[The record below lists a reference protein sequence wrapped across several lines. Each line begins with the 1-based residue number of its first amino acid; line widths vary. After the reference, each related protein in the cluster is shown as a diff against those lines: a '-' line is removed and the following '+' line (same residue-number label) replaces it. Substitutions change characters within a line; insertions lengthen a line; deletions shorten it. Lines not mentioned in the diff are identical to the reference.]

1 MKANHRIRSPD
12 GRSQLWLNFLPHGHA
27 AELLRV
33 ELTAEKWQL
42 LTCWHGRRF
51 PFLVAWL
58 VRPGELIS
66 LAVKDSS
73 HKSREGKWWRL
84 TRHLSWTNEDV
95 AHEKDKDCRR
105 AASSGPLKLTDVN
118 FWTQLLSLT
127 DFESASAQVTP
138 VCYRYCITIM
148 VVVELKTLQV
158 VLFPGWGQCN
168 LDWEWQGRKRSW

>member
-27 AELLRV
+27 AELLRI

-42 LTCWHGRRF
+42 LTCWHGCRF
-51 PFLVAWL
+51 PFFVAWL

-84 TRHLSWTNEDV
+84 TRHLSWMNEDV

-105 AASSGPLKLTDVN
+105 TASSGPLKLTDVN

-138 VCYRYCITIM
+138 VCYRYCIKIM
-148 VVVELKTLQV
+148 VVVELKTLKV
-158 VLFPGWGQCN
+158 VLFPG
-168 LDWEWQGRKRSW
+168 